1 MGPESGNPARDGEL
15 NVTSRTDV
23 VDVRQKVRELCESL
37 DFSLSETTRVVTATS
52 ELARNI
58 IEFAG
63 SGKISWNMISE
74 KNGTGAVTEKGL
86 ELVFKDEGPGIDDL
100 DWAMRDGTSTGDGL
114 GKGLPGA
121 EKLMDE
127 MDVKTDPDLGTRI
140 TVKKW
145 SSSGRE

>member
-1 MGPESGNPARDGEL
+1 MDPNSDDPAREGKLEL
-15 NVTSRTDV
+15 SSRTDV
-23 VDVRQKVRELCESL
+23 VDVRQKVRELCKSL
-37 DFSLSETTRVVTATS
+37 NFSLSETTRVVTATS

-63 SGKISWNMISE
+63 YGKISWSLISE
-74 KNGTGAVTEKGL
+74 QNRTGAGAEKGL

-100 DWAMRDGTSTGDGL
+100 EWAMRDGTSTGDGL

-127 MDVKTDPDLGTRI
+127 MDVKTDPESGTRI